1 MNTDFKIYLM
11 AKFIKL
17 YNDHTDQ
24 ILIDEVVDT
33 LLNGGLV
40 IYPTDTV
47 YGLGVS
53 IKNNKA
59 IEKLAQL
66 KGIKVDKAN
75 FTFLFSDLSNLS
87 EYTKQIDTPT
97 FKILKK
103 AFPGPYTMIL
113 PANNKLPKIFK
124 KRKTFGMRI
133 PDNPILQK
141 IIQKLGHPIVNISIK
156 DDDEVVEYTTD
167 PELINEKWSK
177 QVDLVINAGYGDNQP
192 STVIDLT
199 GENPEIVRVGKG
211 DIDLLNL

>member
-1 MNTDFKIYLM
+1 M

-33 LLNGGLV
+33 LRNGGLV

-47 YGLGVS
+47 YGLGAS
-53 IKNNKA
+53 IKSTKA
-59 IEKLAQL
+59 IERLAQL
-66 KGIKVDKAN
+66 KGEKVDKAN
-75 FTFLFSDLSNLS
+75 FTLLYSDLSNLS

-113 PANNKLPKIFK
+113 PANNNMPKIFK
-124 KRKTFGMRI
+124 KRKTFGMRV
-133 PDNPILQK
+133 PDNQILQK
-141 IIQKLGHPIVNISIK
+141 IIEELGNPIVNISLK

-167 PELINEKWSK
+167 PELIYEKWHK
-177 QVDLVINAGYGDNQP
+177 LVDVIIDAGYGDNNP
-192 STVIDLT
+192 STVIDLSQ
-199 GENPEIVRVGKG
+199 GEPEIIREGKG
-211 DIDLLNL
+211 DLEKLNL

>member
-1 MNTDFKIYLM
+1 M

-24 ILIDEVVDT
+24 ILIDEVVET
-33 LLNGGLV
+33 LNSGGLV

-47 YGLGVS
+47 YGLGAS

-59 IEKLAQL
+59 IEKLARL
-66 KGIKVDKAN
+66 KGVKVDKAN

-113 PANNKLPKIFK
+113 PANNNLPKIFK
-124 KRKTFGMRI
+124 KRKTFGMRV

-141 IIQKLGHPIVNISIK
+141 IIEKLGHPLVNISIK
-156 DDDEVVEYTTD
+156 DEDEVVEYTTD
-167 PELINEKWSK
+167 PELINEKWGNL
-177 QVDLVINAGYGDNQP
+177 VDIIIDAGYGDNKP
-192 STVIDLT
+192 STVIDLS
-199 GENPEIVRVGKG
+199 GETPEIIREGKG
-211 DIDLLNL
+211 EIDKLNI

>member
-1 MNTDFKIYLM
+1 M

-24 ILIDEVVDT
+24 ILIDEVVET
-33 LLNGGLV
+33 LRNSGLV

-47 YGLGVS
+47 YGLGAS

-66 KGIKVDKAN
+66 KGTKVDKAN
-75 FTFLFSDLSNLS
+75 FTFLFSSLSNLS
-87 EYTKQIDTPT
+87 EYTKQIDTAS

-113 PANNKLPKIFK
+113 PANNNLPKIFK

-133 PDNPILQK
+133 PDNQILQK
-141 IIQKLGHPIVNISIK
+141 IIEKLGHPLVNISIK

-167 PELINEKWSK
+167 PELIYEKWHK
-177 QVDLVINAGYGDNQP
+177 LVDVIIDAGYGDNKP
-192 STVIDLT
+192 STVIDMT
-199 GENPEIVRVGKG
+199 AKPPETIREGKG
-211 DIDLLNL
+211 DIDKLNL

>member
-1 MNTDFKIYLM
+1 M

-33 LLNGGLV
+33 LRNGGLV

-47 YGLGVS
+47 YGLGAS
-53 IKNNKA
+53 LKSTKA
-59 IEKLAQL
+59 IERLAQL
-66 KGIKVDKAN
+66 KGYKVDKAN
-75 FTFLFSDLSNLS
+75 FTLLYPDLSKLS

-113 PANNKLPKIFK
+113 PANNNMPKIFK
-124 KRKTFGMRI
+124 KRKTFGMRV
-133 PDNPILQK
+133 PDNQILQK
-141 IIQKLGHPIVNISIK
+141 IIEHLGNPIVNISLK

-167 PELINEKWSK
+167 PELIYEKWHK
-177 QVDLVINAGYGDNQP
+177 LVDVIIDAGYGDNNP
-192 STVIDLT
+192 STVIDLSQDIPQIIR
-199 GENPEIVRVGKG
+199 EGKG
-211 DIDLLNL
+211 DLEKLNL

>member
-1 MNTDFKIYLM
+1 M

-33 LLNGGLV
+33 LQNGGLV

-47 YGLGVS
+47 YGLGAS

-66 KGIKVDKAN
+66 KGTKVDKAN

-87 EYTKQIDTPT
+87 EYTKQIDTQT

-103 AFPGPYTMIL
+103 AFPGTYTMIL

-133 PDNPILQK
+133 PDNPVLQN
-141 IIQKLGHPIVNISIK
+141 IIKRLGHPIVNISIK
-156 DDDEVVEYTTD
+156 DDDEVIEYTTD
-167 PELINEKWSK
+167 PELINEKWGK
-177 QVDLVINAGYGDNQP
+177 KIDVIIDAGYGDNNP
-192 STVIDLT
+192 STVIDLS
-199 GENPEIVRVGKG
+199 GDNPEIIREGKG
-211 DIDLLNL
+211 NIDALNL

>member
-1 MNTDFKIYLM
+1 M

-24 ILIDEVVDT
+24 VLIDEVVDT
-33 LLNGGLV
+33 LRNGGLV

-53 IKNNKA
+53 IKKPKA

-66 KGIKVDKAN
+66 KGMKVDKAN
-75 FTFLFSDLSNLS
+75 FTFLFPDLSNLS
-87 EYTKQIDTPT
+87 EYTKQIDTST

-124 KRKTFGMRI
+124 KRKTFGMRV
-133 PDNPILQK
+133 PDNEILRK
-141 IIQKLGHPIVNISIK
+141 ILNELGEPIVNISIK
-156 DDDEVVEYTTD
+156 DEDEVLEYTTD
-167 PELINEKWSK
+167 PELINEKWNK
-177 QVDLVINAGYGDNQP
+177 KVDIIIDAGYGDNQP
-192 STVIDLT
+192 STVIDLS
-199 GENPEIVRVGKG
+199 GEEPVIIREGKG
-211 DIDLLNL
+211 DIDKLGL